1 LKPVGG
7 DVCVRMKND
16 LSAFRYLENQDL
28 EFLAHH
34 FQCKQVEAGETLWS
48 EGDESTY
55 VAFIMEGRVDAK
67 KVTEFKGKQV
77 IVGVYGRGSIVGE
90 LGFLDDA
97 TRAVTAVA
105 LEPSNLLILTR
116 ESFAE
121 LLEEHPDLGAKLL
134 KGMLLAVSIRLRKS
148 FDRLAAIF

>member
-1 LKPVGG
+1 MKPVSG

-16 LSAFRYLENQDL
+16 LSAFRFLEEKDL
-28 EFLAHH
+28 DFLAHH
-34 FQCKQVEAGETLWS
+34 FQCSQVNAGETLWS

-67 KVTEFKGKQV
+67 KNTEFESKQV

-97 TRAVTAVA
+97 PRSVTAVA
-105 LEPSNLLILTR
+105 LEPTNLLLLTR
-116 ESFAE
+116 ESFEE
-121 LLEEHPDLGAKLL
+121 LLIDHPDLGAKLL